1 MSPSDLAPDV
11 RVRRAYDEPADSD
24 GQRILVDR
32 LWPRGISKE
41 RARLDHWARDV
52 APSTEL
58 RKWYGHDP
66 DRFEEF
72 AERYRRE
79 LTDADHAEALED
91 LRSRTRQG
99 RVTLLTASRRD
110 DISAATVLRELL
122 LATDAQ
128 R

>member
-1 MSPSDLAPDV
+1 MDIRIKRIYA
-11 RVRRAYDEPADSD
+11 PADHSD
-24 GQRILVDR
+24 GRRVLVDR

-41 RARLDHWARDV
+41 RLRLDHWARDV
-52 APSTEL
+52 APSTGL
-58 RKWYGHDP
+58 RKWYGHEP

-79 LTDADHAEALED
+79 LDDADHAAAWED
-91 LRSRTRQG
+91 LRARTRQG

-122 LATDAQ
+122 LEN
-128 R
+128 